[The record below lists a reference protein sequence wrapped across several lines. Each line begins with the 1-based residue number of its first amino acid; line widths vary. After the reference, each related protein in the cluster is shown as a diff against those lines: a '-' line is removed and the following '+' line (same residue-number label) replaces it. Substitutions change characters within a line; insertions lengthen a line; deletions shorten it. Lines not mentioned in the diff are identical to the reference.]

1 MTSLYYWDTNVP
13 YGYFIAKTRP
23 FVHPFTIRSDQM
35 TQNTGNAGID
45 GNTGNTGINHPQLTR
60 RRSPRGRHERA
71 GTQCVTSTRFEICV
85 ISTLVPSDGEHM
97 ALIMSQLRI
106 ACGYNKAAGSCNYPR
121 PVITSD
127 QQIEVRLSK
136 IVVASLMSA
145 TTIFVICSGVN
156 LRPPKIFLDLMPITP
171 LLHLSNRTP
180 PKLRGGSAP
189 DGHLL
194 FYRTSTTQEGPL
206 LRVSTAF
213 PLVKLP
219 LKALEN
225 QLNQCYRDTPSR
237 TDRTDRTD
245 RPHLT
250 LCTTQ

>member
-1 MTSLYYWDTNVP
+1 
-13 YGYFIAKTRP
+13 
-23 FVHPFTIRSDQM
+23 
-35 TQNTGNAGID
+35 
-45 GNTGNTGINHPQLTR
+45 
-60 RRSPRGRHERA
+60 
-71 GTQCVTSTRFEICV
+71 
-85 ISTLVPSDGEHM
+85 
-97 ALIMSQLRI
+97 
-106 ACGYNKAAGSCNYPR
+106 
-121 PVITSD
+121 
-127 QQIEVRLSK
+127 
-136 IVVASLMSA
+136 MSA

-156 LRPPKIFLDLMPITP
+156 FRLPKIFLDLMPITP
-171 LLHLSNRTP
+171 LLQLSNRTP

-237 TDRTDRTD
+237 TGRTARIA

-250 LCTTQ
+250 LHTTRRSKWRRLYLHHARSGAIAMAIAPQRGALRGYW